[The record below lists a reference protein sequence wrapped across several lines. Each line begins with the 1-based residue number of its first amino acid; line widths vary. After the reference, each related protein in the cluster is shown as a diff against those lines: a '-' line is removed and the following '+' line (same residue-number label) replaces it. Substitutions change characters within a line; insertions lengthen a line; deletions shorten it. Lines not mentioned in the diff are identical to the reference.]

1 MSPRFPVYS
10 TDYGGDDK
18 HVTLDHE
25 YRCALCQQVRDFRS
39 GGMAPVRAGSSKSK
53 DGGSVRTAGERGT
66 NMKTNGSFKMPLSSA
81 ERMRLYRKRR
91 RQGLQYVRVEL
102 HATDIDDLIRLGLL
116 KGDQR
121 ENPEL
126 LQSAV
131 QGLIYRRLEDPT

>member
-1 MSPRFPVYS
+1 MS
-10 TDYGGDDK
+10 
-18 HVTLDHE
+18 
-25 YRCALCQQVRDFRS
+25 
-39 GGMAPVRAGSSKSK
+39 
-53 DGGSVRTAGERGT
+53 
-66 NMKTNGSFKMPLSSA
+66 LSSA

-131 QGLIYRRLEDPT
+131 QGLIYRSLEDPT

>member
-1 MSPRFPVYS
+1 MS
-10 TDYGGDDK
+10 
-18 HVTLDHE
+18 
-25 YRCALCQQVRDFRS
+25 
-39 GGMAPVRAGSSKSK
+39 
-53 DGGSVRTAGERGT
+53 
-66 NMKTNGSFKMPLSSA
+66 LSSA

>member
-1 MSPRFPVYS
+1 MS
-10 TDYGGDDK
+10 
-18 HVTLDHE
+18 
-25 YRCALCQQVRDFRS
+25 A
-39 GGMAPVRAGSSKSK
+39 
-53 DGGSVRTAGERGT
+53 TA
-66 NMKTNGSFKMPLSSA
+66 A

-131 QGLIYRRLEDPT
+131 QGLIYRSLEDPT